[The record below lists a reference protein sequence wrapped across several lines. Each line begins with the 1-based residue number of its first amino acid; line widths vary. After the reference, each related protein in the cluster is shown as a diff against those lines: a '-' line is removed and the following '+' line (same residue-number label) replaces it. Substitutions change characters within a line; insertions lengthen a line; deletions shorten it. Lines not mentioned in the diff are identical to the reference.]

1 MSSEI
6 NVRMEKSQN
15 SEENCPN
22 SEKKFKVSGICD
34 AGMEKR
40 KDTLEHWSDSR
51 FDLWQLCR
59 DRLSR

>member
-40 KDTLEHWSDSR
+40 KDTLEH
-51 FDLWQLCR
+51 
-59 DRLSR
+59 